1 MPRSRRGWMRLWAH
15 KMRQQAAR
23 HTRCIPASP
32 RSDSSAHCQL
42 SLGLAGKIGV
52 YCGVRNN
59 WDLGHSERTMNAK
72 KIAVVSLLVAVVALA
87 ACRREECCRPLK
99 LGAGDVAAAELA
111 R

>member
-1 MPRSRRGWMRLWAH
+1 MRLWPC
-15 KMRQQAAR
+15 KMRQQAVR
-23 HTRCIPASP
+23 HRRCIPASP

-42 SLGLAGKIGV
+42 TLGLAGKIGV
-52 YCGVRNN
+52 YCDVRNN